1 VYELKDSNW
10 IDRGTGQCKGVYDDS
25 QDLAMIIV
33 ETEDPPGE
41 KEGEGGFLREDN
53 LLLRTKVEKE
63 EIYSRQQGIYILDLC
78 YRSADII
85 VTDTLIVWN
94 EPISG
99 LDIALS
105 FQDVEGCEDI
115 WLFITEV
122 QRHLNNVPRKLHQF
136 LGIIALNLFRH

>member
-85 VTDTLIVWN
+85 VTDTLIETPAASSSTSPVSVS
-94 EPISG
+94 PM
-99 LDIALS
+99 LDVSVPQSDLMT
-105 FQDVEGCEDI
+105 ETKKE
-115 WLFITEV
+115 WLPVT
-122 QRHLNNVPRKLHQF
+122 LANVR
-136 LGIIALNLFRH
+136 